1 MTKKSNPTPLDVV
14 NRQGANALLTA
25 TFAFLR
31 TNNFSDKQILDS
43 VRRIYAAKR
52 AKMGVQQYR
61 NLVRAY
67 EDMGIVM
74 STWFSLPR
82 FMDNECRPLPLTTIQ
97 GRQSI
102 WSLVRAS
109 NVTISPTT
117 AIALMRRSPS
127 IKADASGNL
136 VAQRREFVL
145 PGIAVP
151 RAALVVER
159 YLDTLRR
166 NSSPNKRRP
175 YLLLERNCHVP
186 KVDLRTVAPVL
197 RDIKRRGSAYIESVN
212 GDLEVLRLKR
222 SIRKGTGEM
231 SVHIFAWTRLSR
243 ARRPKLD
250 SFETKKKPAP
260 E

>member
-1 MTKKSNPTPLDVV
+1 MTKHSDPTLLEIV
-14 NRQGANALLTA
+14 NRQAANALLTA
-25 TFAFLR
+25 TIAFLR
-31 TNNFSDKQILDS
+31 TNNISRPEILDS
-43 VRRIYAAKR
+43 IRRIYAVKAPR
-52 AKMGVQQYR
+52 VGVRQYR

-82 FMDNECRPLPLTTIQ
+82 FMDKECRPLPLTTVR
-97 GRQSI
+97 GKQSI

-109 NVTISPTT
+109 RVSISPTT

-127 IKADASGNL
+127 IKLDALGNL

-145 PGIAVP
+145 PSIAVP

-166 NSSPNKRRP
+166 NSSPNKRKH

-186 KVDLRTVAPVL
+186 EVDLRTIAPIL

-212 GDLEVLRLKR
+212 GDLEGLRLRR
-222 SIRKGTGEM
+222 SNRKGTGEM

-243 ARRPKLD
+243 ARRPKLND
-250 SFETKKKPAP
+250 TIET
-260 E
+260 

>member
-1 MTKKSNPTPLDVV
+1 MTKNSDPTLLDVV

-25 TFAFLR
+25 TFAFLQA
-31 TNNFSDKQILDS
+31 NNISEQQILDS
-43 VRRIYAAKR
+43 VRRIYATSAPKV
-52 AKMGVQQYR
+52 GVRKYR

-82 FMDNECRPLPLTTIQ
+82 FMDNECRPLPLATIR

-109 NVTISPTT
+109 RVSISPTS

-127 IKADASGNL
+127 IKSDALGNL
-136 VAQRREFVL
+136 IAQRREFVL

-166 NSSPNKRRP
+166 NSSPNKRKP

-186 KVDLRTVAPVL
+186 EVDLRTIAPIL

-212 GDLEVLRLKR
+212 GDLEGLRLKR
-222 SIRKGTGEM
+222 SIRTGIGEM

-243 ARRPKLD
+243 ARRPKLG
-250 SFETKKKPAP
+250 SVFET
-260 E
+260 